1 MGNDGSRGVNGGRSA
16 KYETYLNYLEPMLPL
31 CRLCAVKLTLAL
43 FLTAV
48 LPSGAVV
55 FYDTSDPLH
64 NSETAPGGAL
74 AGSGWQFQGEF
85 GDFLGTMISPNHFIT
100 AAHFGVPSST
110 FVSRGHF
117 NGASDVTYNINTT
130 ANGGTGFWSIGGTDL
145 VIYEVFGSFSS
156 YAPLYTGSDEVGKD
170 LVVMGR
176 GTQRG
181 ATVDLSSVQKGW
193 GWGASDNKAR
203 WGTNT
208 VSEISTFGGVPYLR
222 AAFDALPGTDE
233 AHLTV
238 GDSGGALFIS
248 DDGIWK
254 LAGINYAVDGDWDY
268 NGLAD
273 GNGFNA
279 SLFDAGGLYVGS
291 DATSWTLVPD
301 ETADVPSGFYSTRIS
316 TYVSQIQSVT
326 GVPEPGLMSILMLGA
341 GLLLRRRRVI

>member
-1 MGNDGSRGVNGGRSA
+1 MGNDGSRGVNGGRVCQARNLS
-16 KYETYLNYLEPMLPL
+16 NFLEAVLRL
-31 CRLCAVKLTLAL
+31 CRFPVVKLTLAIL
-43 FLTAV
+43 LIAV

-64 NSETAPGGAL
+64 NRETAPGGAL
-74 AGSGWQFQGEF
+74 AGSGWQYQGEF

-100 AAHFGVPSST
+100 AAHFGVASST
-110 FVSRGHF
+110 FVSRGYF
-117 NGASDVTYNINTT
+117 NGASDITYNINTT
-130 ANGGTGFWSIGGTDL
+130 ANGGTGFWSVGGTDL

-181 ATVDLSSVQKGW
+181 ATVDLSSVLKGW
-193 GWGASDNKAR
+193 AWGASDYKAR

-208 VSEISTFGGVPYLR
+208 VSEISTFAGVPYLR
-222 AAFDALPGTDE
+222 AALDALPGTEE

-238 GDSGGALFIS
+238 GDSGGALFIN
-248 DDGIWK
+248 DAGMWK
-254 LAGINYAVDGDWDY
+254 LAGINYAVDGSWDY
-268 NGLAD
+268 NGVAD
-273 GNGFNA
+273 GNGFSA

-301 ETADVPSGFYSTRIS
+301 ETADIPSSFYSTRIS

-341 GLLLRRRRVI
+341 GLLLRRRRMM